1 MTNFL
6 QGMLPVDIIHVEKSI
21 NFKCEFSDREIET
34 VYFAQD
40 IYGSIKYLKP
50 LVLVFSILN
59 LLFSIPDYFVIGNYD
74 SFYSISAVRVIVLM
88 VSILLFFLID
98 RLESPRVISVI
109 ISAAELFSFGSFLF
123 IFWKY
128 PRPNYMIQVLGL
140 IIIIIVIFIISNR
153 WVYMI
158 AISFICCVCFFLVAV
173 LKFIDEPEW
182 NEFSAG
188 IVYTIIVVILSAY
201 SSFKMN
207 YCKRVHFLVEKWLKK
222 MSVTD
227 PLTGL
232 INKAK
237 LYDELRMWMNF
248 SRRYKTPLSLILFD
262 IDNFKYINDK
272 YGHVS
277 GDDVMVK
284 TIGIISSMIR
294 ETDSFARWGGDEF
307 SIIMPH
313 TGRVQALEIT
323 ERLRQAVSDTV
334 LLPDYN
340 VTCSFGVASFNVRI
354 TEIDQFIS
362 AADQA
367 LYKAKNSGKNVVM
380 Y

>member
-1 MTNFL
+1 M
-6 QGMLPVDIIHVEKSI
+6 DIKNVEKSI

-40 IYGSIKYLKP
+40 MYGSIKYLKP
-50 LVLVFSILN
+50 LVLALGILN
-59 LLFSIPDYFVIGNYD
+59 LLFLVPDYFVIGDYEPIY
-74 SFYSISAVRVIVLM
+74 FIVAVRAFILM
-88 VSILLFFLID
+88 VAILLFFLID
-98 RLESPRVISVI
+98 RLGSPYAISAI
-109 ISAAELFSFGSFLF
+109 ISAGELLSFGSFLF
-123 IFWKY
+123 VFWKY
-128 PRPNYMIQVLGL
+128 PKPDYMIQVLGL
-140 IIIIIVIFIISNR
+140 ISIILVVFIISNR
-153 WVYMI
+153 WIHMI
-158 AISFICCVCFFLVAV
+158 GVSFICCASFFLVAV
-173 LKFIDEPEW
+173 LKFMDEPNW

-188 IVYTIIVVILSAY
+188 IVYVIIVVVLSAY
-201 SSFKMN
+201 SSMKMN
-207 YCKRVHFLVEKWLKK
+207 YYKRVHYLVERQLKK
-222 MSVTD
+222 ISVTD

-232 INKAK
+232 MNKAK

-248 SRRYKTPLSLILFD
+248 SRRYKTSLSLILFD

-323 ERLRQAVSDTV
+323 ERLRQAISDTA

-340 VTCSFGVASFNVRI
+340 VTCSFGVASFSVRI